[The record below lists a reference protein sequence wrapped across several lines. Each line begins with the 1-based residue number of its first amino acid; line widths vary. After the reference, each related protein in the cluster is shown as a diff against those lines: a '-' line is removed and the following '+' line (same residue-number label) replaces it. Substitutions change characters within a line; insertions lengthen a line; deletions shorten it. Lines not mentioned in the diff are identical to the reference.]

1 MFASFG
7 ILVLTTTIAAAE
19 HNHTLYQ
26 LRDSCEKLT
35 HETFRRETAN
45 DENRVDYRAHYNAR
59 LNTCFNAETYISY
72 TPRDI
77 NKWVYLYDLQQNRI
91 YGGFHRSTNIGLFYC
106 NLEEKEC
113 HSETEWNEL
122 VKPYMEE

>member
-1 MFASFG
+1 MFVSFG

-45 DENRVDYRAHYNAR
+45 DENRVDYRAHYNAG
-59 LNTCFNAETYISY
+59 LNTCFYATESNLRRISQ
-72 TPRDI
+72 
-77 NKWVYLYDLQQNRI
+77 VYQYWPFLLQR
-91 YGGFHRSTNIGLFYC
+91 
-106 NLEEKEC
+106 
-113 HSETEWNEL
+113 
-122 VKPYMEE
+122 